1 MHANREKEKK
11 RQATFR
17 TVCLNLT
24 GSPKCSFN
32 LFNKQ
37 PQRESHMQDK
47 LQSVCLYFN
56 PKPDASVPIIFLI

>member
-1 MHANREKEKK
+1 MRANREKEKK

-37 PQRESHMQDK
+37 PQRESRMQDK
-47 LQSVCLYFN
+47 LQNCLPLF
-56 PKPDASVPIIFLI
+56 